1 MKLVLYAG
9 GHYADNPELNRA
21 CLELARVKKPR
32 ITFIPSSSDGG
43 PEDFQEFVDC
53 FDDLG
58 ITDYVYFPVDL
69 PFTELL
75 AGMAL
80 SSDVIFLGGGNT
92 FSFLRSLR
100 AGKLLGRL
108 KQASERGAVLA
119 GLSAGAILLTPNIST
134 ASFPAFDSDDNAV
147 QIKNWQALGLT
158 PFEFFPHFVNSER
171 YRRALTAHSRRVVHP
186 VVGSGD
192 GGGVVYT
199 RRELRLVGSF
209 QIFMRGKSVPLL
221 KSFRREEAQKHT
233 QGDESGTQPSTAA
246 PAP

>member
-9 GHYADNPELNRA
+9 GHYADNIELNRA
-21 CLELARVKKPR
+21 CLELAASKRPR

-43 PEDFQEFVDC
+43 TEDFQEFVEC
-53 FDDLG
+53 FDRLG
-58 ITDYVYFPVDL
+58 VADYVYFPVDL

-75 AGMAL
+75 ANMAM

-100 AGKLLGRL
+100 SGKLLQRL
-108 KQASERGAVLA
+108 KEAGERGAVLA

-147 QIKNWQALGLT
+147 KLKNWQALGLA
-158 PFEFFPHFVNSER
+158 PFEFFPHYVNSER
-171 YRRALTAHSRRVVHP
+171 YRRALLAHSKRIATP
-186 VVGSGD
+186 VVGASD
-192 GGGVVYT
+192 SGGVVYT

-209 QIFMRGKSVPLL
+209 QIFSRGKAVPFF
-221 KSFRREEAQKHT
+221 KSFRRDERTASAAAQPELEA
-233 QGDESGTQPSTAA
+233 SA
-246 PAP
+246 PATP